1 MLVHRFSHHYCL
13 LTFPLVLELEFS
25 GRSQRAEDHFF
36 FLFVFGRKTEPM
48 WCEAFYEMT
57 KRLLC
62 RGFLFAFSFLS
73 YLVYASQYWSP
84 AIVGDQ
90 GDFEVCCPITFLPHS
105 HILSL
110 CWCTVDNI
118 QRVVL
123 SFVGV
128 RSIYQCSFLGYSTIY
143 FSVLFFS
150 RVKVSLWTYFIC
162 RNYWKLYIIWRV
174 SFVLYVMA

>member
-1 MLVHRFSHHYCL
+1 M
-13 LTFPLVLELEFS
+13 LELEFG
-25 GRSQRAEDHFF
+25 GRSQRAEDLFF
-36 FLFVFGRKTEPM
+36 CFVLSRKLNQYVM
-48 WCEAFYEMT
+48 WSVLWNDQTPFMP
-57 KRLLC
+57 R
-62 RGFLFAFSFLS
+62 FLFAFSFLS

-118 QRVVL
+118 QRIVL

-128 RSIYQCSFLGYSTIY
+128 RSIYQCSFLGIALYIS
-143 FSVLFFS
+143 SVLFFS
-150 RVKVSLWTYFIC
+150 CVKVSLWPTSYAGIIESCILFDVYCSFCTLWLIC
-162 RNYWKLYIIWRV
+162 TPTSSCPLALSINVGL
-174 SFVLYVMA
+174 